1 MKKETIR
8 KVNKVLM
15 WLCILG
21 FIGAVCR
28 TTHYVIETY
37 NDNTTYTLNVNP
49 KN

>member
-1 MKKETIR
+1 MKKETIS

-15 WLCILG
+15 WLVILG
-21 FIGAVCR
+21 FIGAVCS